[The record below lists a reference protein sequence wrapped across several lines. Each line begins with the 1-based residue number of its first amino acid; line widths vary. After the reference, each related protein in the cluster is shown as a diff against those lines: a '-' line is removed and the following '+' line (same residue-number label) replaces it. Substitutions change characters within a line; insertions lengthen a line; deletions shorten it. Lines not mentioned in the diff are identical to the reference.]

1 MCRCCFRR
9 LPSWPLCLKA
19 RPPRAI
25 AEVGRALSHAPH
37 NCGLEGRVPCEL
49 TTVQTA
55 MRVHLLIDSA
65 LQAGVE
71 SAILPLGS
79 QMFQSPLISPRGN
92 TAEIST
98 PRRTRQSRTPDS
110 TAAAT
115 ARAVP
120 RDERVA
126 TTSAAR
132 GADAK
137 CASAAGFVCVFV
149 TAGPITK
156 LCPILFVSAVP

>member
-92 TAEIST
+92 ASEDWT
-98 PRRTRQSRTPDS
+98 PRRRRPRLTSDS
-110 TAAAT
+110 
-115 ARAVP
+115 AVP
-120 RDERVA
+120 SGSVTEVERA
-126 TTSAAR
+126 ANTNGAR
-132 GADAK
+132 GADAT
-137 CASAAGFVCVFV
+137 C
-149 TAGPITK
+149 
-156 LCPILFVSAVP
+156 AVPSSVCLRACTSFHVLDSQTTVLH

>member
-1 MCRCCFRR
+1 
-9 LPSWPLCLKA
+9 
-19 RPPRAI
+19 
-25 AEVGRALSHAPH
+25 
-37 NCGLEGRVPCEL
+37 
-49 TTVQTA
+49 
-55 MRVHLLIDSA
+55 
-65 LQAGVE
+65 
-71 SAILPLGS
+71 
-79 QMFQSPLISPRGN
+79 MFQSPLISPRGN

-156 LCPILFVSAVP
+156 LCPILFVSACTLSSLVRVLELPDPRAARIDR